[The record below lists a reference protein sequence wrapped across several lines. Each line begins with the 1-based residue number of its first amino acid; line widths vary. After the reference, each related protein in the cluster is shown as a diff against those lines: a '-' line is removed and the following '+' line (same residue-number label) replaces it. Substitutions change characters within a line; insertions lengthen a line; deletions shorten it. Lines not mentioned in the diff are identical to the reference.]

1 MKISVY
7 GKNIDTDHFN
17 EVFEMMQTL
26 VINEVYLF
34 IHENVK
40 ELAQGLDNCEVFYQD
55 ELIHESDLV
64 LSIGGD
70 GTILKCLEIVR
81 SNRVPVLGINTGRL
95 GFLSHVGLDEIPL
108 AVDAIL
114 NGKLNFE
121 ERSLIELISPDI
133 EMEYQVGLNEIS
145 ILKKDTSS
153 MITVHAY
160 INGEYF
166 STYWAD
172 GLILSTPTGSTGY
185 SLSCGGPIVSPG
197 SGNFIITPVAPHN
210 LNVRPLIIPDNQEVT
225 LKFNGRSEEFLIA
238 VDSNHASLSKDH
250 ELTIKKADYP
260 FVLARL
266 ERHSFSN
273 SLKSKLMWGMDKRNE

>member
-7 GKNIDTDHFN
+7 VKNINKVHFN

-26 VINEVYLF
+26 VKNEVYLF

-40 ELAQGLDNCEVFYQD
+40 ELAQGLTNCEVFYQD

-81 SNRVPVLGINTGRL
+81 SNKVPVLGINTGRL

-108 AVDAIL
+108 AIEAIL
-114 NGKLNFE
+114 NEKLNFE
-121 ERSLIELISPDI
+121 ERSLIELTSPDI
-133 EMEYQVGLNEIS
+133 EMDYQVGLNEIS

-160 INGEYF
+160 IDGEYF

-185 SLSCGGPIVSPG
+185 SLICGGPIVSPG
-197 SGNFIITPVAPHN
+197 SGNFILTPVAPHN

-238 VDSNHASLSKDH
+238 VDSNHESLSKDN
-250 ELTIKKADYP
+250 ELTIKKANYP
-260 FVLARL
+260 FFLARL
-266 ERHSFSN
+266 EQHSFSN